1 MVSLFPSPNLKSFL
15 STAAKVN
22 LLKCTS
28 DGVITLLKILR
39 WLSSQSKAKVLTTT
53 DHLLHSPLCPSFPA
67 LPLILPA
74 QPDGLW
80 AVPGTSCGH
89 TPDQVLRFGLGR
101 GLALHFLQVSL
112 LKCHFSVELFLAT
125 LGKLPSRSPF
135 RFSLS
140 IYHNVAYLVFY
151 FFIVFLPIKI

>member
-1 MVSLFPSPNLKSFL
+1 MLSLFPSPNLKSFL
-15 STAAKVN
+15 STAARVN

-28 DGVITLLKILR
+28 DGAITLLKILR

-53 DHLLHSPLCPSFPA
+53 DHLLHSPLCTSFPA

-80 AVPGTSCGH
+80 ALPGTSCGH

-101 GLALHFLQVSL
+101 WLALYFLQVSL
-112 LKCHFSVELFLAT
+112 LKCHFSVKLFLAT
-125 LGKLPSRSPF
+125 LRKIVIPF
-135 RFSLS
+135 PASL
-140 IYHNVAYLVFY
+140 F
-151 FFIVFLPIKI
+151 P